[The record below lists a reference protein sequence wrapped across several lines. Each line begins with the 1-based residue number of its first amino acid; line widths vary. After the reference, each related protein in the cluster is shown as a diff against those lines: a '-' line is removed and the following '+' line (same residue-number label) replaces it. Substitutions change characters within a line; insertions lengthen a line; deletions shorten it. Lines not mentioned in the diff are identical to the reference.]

1 MKVYITPRDGKPYS
15 FTFKYV
21 YRIPEY
27 PGLLFIE
34 VLGLETNRSTAFS
47 KIRKIHFTE

>member
-1 MKVYITPRDGKPYS
+1 MKVFITPKQGQRYS

-27 PGLLFIE
+27 PGLLFID
-34 VLGLETNRSTAFS
+34 VLGLETNRSLAFS
-47 KIRKIHFTE
+47 KIEHIHFTE